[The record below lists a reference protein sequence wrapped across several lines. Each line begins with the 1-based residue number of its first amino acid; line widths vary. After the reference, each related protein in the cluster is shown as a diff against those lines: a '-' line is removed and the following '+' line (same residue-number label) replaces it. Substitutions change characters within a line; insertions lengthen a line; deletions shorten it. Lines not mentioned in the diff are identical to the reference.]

1 MSDQHAVTA
10 LTAAVT
16 ATILIARAAILHRA
30 PGETPPE
37 LAGRRAIRTA
47 PPACQAP
54 PSSGA
59 LSGDALRAVHE
70 AEHHLHRCWQQRRQG
85 AQPP

>member
-1 MSDQHAVTA
+1 MSDQHAATA

-37 LAGRRAIRTA
+37 PAGRRAIRTA
-47 PPACQAP
+47 PFGL
-54 PSSGA
+54 PSPTVVGCA
-59 LSGDALRAVHE
+59 VGDALRAVHE
-70 AEHHLHRCWQQRRQG
+70 AEHHVHRCWQQLRQG